1 MLRDKVERK
10 TNQEKIKKK
19 KNNNQEIEY
28 YIWYTNKTKS
38 NGKR

>member
-28 YIWYTNKTKS
+28 YI
-38 NGKR
+38 